1 MVVDE
6 DNEKSQK
13 KKIDPALLT
22 VDDAISSA
30 KKSHHAFL
38 NHKLHQNL
46 GDIALANFYVTA
58 AWILNE
64 KPELYSDFKF
74 PHFYGAGDA
83 IDTFNVR
90 AATYGLLCAYAES
103 LDVPLNGSEAFHDRA
118 RTMEKSYRSHANANY
133 DKAIIRMYESLASKL
148 GHANLTEA
156 LDSVKNDAQNMFSV
170 QSSKVIGLSVYDA
183 AIQLLENKAKSIQ

>member
-6 DNEKSQK
+6 DSQNSQK
-13 KKIDPALLT
+13 KKIDPAKLT
-22 VDDAISSA
+22 VEDAISSA
-30 KKSHHAFL
+30 KESHHAFL

-58 AWILNE
+58 AWIMNE
-64 KPELYSDFKF
+64 KPELYSGFSF

-133 DKAIIRMYESLASKL
+133 DKAIIRMYESLATKL
-148 GHANLTEA
+148 GHTDLTES
-156 LDSVKNDAQNMFSV
+156 LDQVKKEVQDMFSV

-183 AIQLLENKAKSIQ
+183 GIKLLEDKARNIQ